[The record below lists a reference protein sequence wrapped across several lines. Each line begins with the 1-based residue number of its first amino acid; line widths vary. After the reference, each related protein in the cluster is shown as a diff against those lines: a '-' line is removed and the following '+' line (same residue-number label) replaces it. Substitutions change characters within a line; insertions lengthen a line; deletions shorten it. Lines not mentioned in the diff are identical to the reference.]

1 MKKELIIS
9 FLCGLMIVVGTA
21 CTTSDEP
28 GGEEQIVKKRFLTI
42 NTDQGAASPRRI
54 LKATINDEGTT
65 LSSSWTAG
73 DGLSYCNLS
82 RQELVNP
89 DPETYAVYTGP
100 LTAIETKPI
109 SSLTGDVECTKD
121 DYLAVV
127 YPANNTFAFEY
138 ISAGTKYKYHFPL
151 SGQDGTLE
159 GLAANFHQVYGR
171 AHVTEVTDKTADATM
186 EKMQSLLTVCKFRFV
201 DKDDNTKVI
210 PVKTLTIS
218 YNTSSSENGSYP
230 QKGEVTVL
238 VTTTNIEATTAKYDV
253 TGPLVIECPV
263 EQEEVY
269 VALMP
274 EIASRTYNFTV
285 TNSVGTW
292 SGTAEAHLQKGTFV
306 PATGLILTKN

>member
-42 NTDQGAASPRRI
+42 NPDQGAASPRRI

-109 SSLTGDVECTKD
+109 SSLTGDVECTKY

-151 SGQDGTLE
+151 SGQDGTLDN
-159 GLAANFHQVYGR
+159 LALHYHQVYGR

-186 EKMQSLLTVCKFRFV
+186 EKMQSLLTVCKFRF
-201 DKDDNTKVI
+201 KDAATSTVI

-218 YNTSSSENGSYP
+218 YNTSSSENNKYP

-253 TGPLVIECPV
+253 TEPLVIECPA

-292 SGTAEAHLQKGTFV
+292 SGTAEAYLQKGTFV

>member
-9 FLCGLMIVVGTA
+9 FLCGLMVVAGIA
-21 CTTSDEP
+21 CSNKNTPDAPKS
-28 GGEEQIVKKRFLTI
+28 EEVKKRFLTI
-42 NTDQGAASPRRI
+42 NAQNGAASPRRI
-54 LKATINDEGTT
+54 INATINDEGTT

-138 ISAGTKYKYHFPL
+138 ISAGTQYRYYFPL
-151 SGQDGTLE
+151 SGQDGTLDN
-159 GLAANFHQVYGR
+159 LALHYHQVYGR

-186 EKMQSLLTVCKFRFV
+186 DKMQSLLTICKFSF
-201 DKDDNTKVI
+201 KEESTNATI

-218 YNTSSSENGSYP
+218 YNDATSENGKYP
-230 QKGEVTVL
+230 QQGQVTVL
-238 VTTTNIEATTAKYDV
+238 VTTANHEAQAAKYDV
-253 TGPLVIECPV
+253 TEPLVITCSSEMN
-263 EQEEVY
+263 EVY

-285 TNSVGTW
+285 TNTEGTYT
-292 SGTAEAHLQKGTFV
+292 GTASAWLKKGEFV
-306 PATGLILTKN
+306 PATGLKLTKN

>member
-186 EKMQSLLTVCKFRFV
+186 EKMQSLLTVCKFRF
-201 DKDDNTKVI
+201 KDAATSTVI

-253 TGPLVIECPV
+253 TGPLVIECPA

-285 TNSVGTW
+285 TSGGNTYT
-292 SGTAEAHLQKGTFV
+292 GTASAHLQKGTFV